1 MFENYASLLVAGFL
15 WSGCIVGLTQ
25 LAAAIWNIPKAGKI
39 GLPLALGAITGLFLS
54 QPVLATIG
62 VEASTLGAAAFFGL
76 GAGTGAHTVYAVFES
91 RIKKEG

>member
-1 MFENYASLLVAGFL
+1 MLENYASLLVTGFL

-25 LAAAIWNIPKAGKI
+25 LAAAIWNMPKAGKI
-39 GLPLALGAITGLFLS
+39 ALPLVLGALTGLFLS

-62 VEASTLGAAAFFGL
+62 VEAPSIGAAVFFGL
-76 GAGTGAHTVYAVFES
+76 GAGSGAHTLYAVFES